1 MPVFPRAPFQSDAAY
16 REVERVSIHAP
27 AWGATLR
34 PQWAVWRLKQFQS
47 TPPRGGRQ
55 WEEYTRRSSTS
66 VSIHAPAWGA
76 TPVPE
81 IACDSEEFQSTPP
94 RGGRPL
100 PLRSGVNRVTS
111 FNPRPRV
118 GGDGAGEAAAASWPD
133 EFQSTPPRG
142 GRLRSNYRM
151 MVIDSFQSTPPRG
164 GRRRRGSPP
173 AQPSC
178 FNPRPRV
185 GGDPAGRQ

>member
-1 MPVFPRAPFQSDAAY
+1 MGGDPAGVDGVFWCTMFQSTPPRGGRPAISRYLRRLLRFQSTPPRGGRRPY
-16 REVERVSIHAP
+16 RVGAVPRVERVSIHAP

-118 GGDGAGEAAAASWPD
+118 GGDGAGR
-133 EFQSTPPRG
+133 PRRQA
-142 GRLRSNYRM
+142 GRTS
-151 MVIDSFQSTPPRG
+151 
-164 GRRRRGSPP
+164 
-173 AQPSC
+173 

-185 GGDPAGRQ
+185 GGDFGRITG